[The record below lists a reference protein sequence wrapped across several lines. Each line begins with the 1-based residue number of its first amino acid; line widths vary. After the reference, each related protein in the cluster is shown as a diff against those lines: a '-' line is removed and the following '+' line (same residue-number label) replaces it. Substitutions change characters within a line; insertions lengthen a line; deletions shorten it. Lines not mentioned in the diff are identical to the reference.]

1 MTETTYHIIECK
13 DEGYR
18 VEVHRPNAVP
28 LSITGF
34 PRKADAEAWIAEQP
48 KPKPTASKRIPRPRD
63 PLALA
68 KLIGDIA
75 TGQVEDKNED
85 GKNAS
90 AANLG
95 RLGGAARA
103 RALSP
108 EKRAEIAKKAAAKRW
123 GK

>member
-1 MTETTYHIIECK
+1 MAK
-13 DEGYR
+13 
-18 VEVHRPNAVP
+18 
-28 LSITGF
+28 
-34 PRKADAEAWIAEQP
+34 
-48 KPKPTASKRIPRPRD
+48 KRIPRPRD

-75 TGQVEDKNED
+75 TGQLEDSADD
-85 GKNAS
+85 GKDAS

-108 EKRAEIAKKAAAKRW
+108 EKRAEIAKNAAARRW
-123 GK
+123 KK

>member
-1 MTETTYHIIECK
+1 M
-13 DEGYR
+13 
-18 VEVHRPNAVP
+18 P
-28 LSITGF
+28 
-34 PRKADAEAWIAEQP
+34 KAPSD
-48 KPKPTASKRIPRPRD
+48 KLPRPRD
-63 PLALA
+63 PLA

-85 GKNAS
+85 GKNAN

-108 EKRAEIAKKAAAKRW
+108 EKRAEIAKRAAKARW
-123 GK
+123 RGSPAHAEEE

>member
-1 MTETTYHIIECK
+1 MSE
-13 DEGYR
+13 
-18 VEVHRPNAVP
+18 
-28 LSITGF
+28 
-34 PRKADAEAWIAEQP
+34 
-48 KPKPTASKRIPRPRD
+48 KRIPRPRD

-108 EKRAEIAKKAAAKRW
+108 EKRAEIARKAAATRW
-123 GK
+123 QKGLVAQAKKEPV

>member
-1 MTETTYHIIECK
+1 MTE
-13 DEGYR
+13 
-18 VEVHRPNAVP
+18 
-28 LSITGF
+28 
-34 PRKADAEAWIAEQP
+34 
-48 KPKPTASKRIPRPRD
+48 KRLKRPRD
-63 PLALA
+63 PFQFA

-75 TGQVEDKNED
+75 TGQVEDVNED

-108 EKRAEIAKKAAAKRW
+108 EKRAEIAKKAAATRW
-123 GK
+123 RKE

>member
-1 MTETTYHIIECK
+1 MTK
-13 DEGYR
+13 
-18 VEVHRPNAVP
+18 
-28 LSITGF
+28 
-34 PRKADAEAWIAEQP
+34 
-48 KPKPTASKRIPRPRD
+48 KRIPRPRD
-63 PLALA
+63 PMALA

-75 TGQVEDKNED
+75 TGQIEDSAED
-85 GKNAS
+85 GKNAN

-123 GK
+123 SKKA

>member
-1 MTETTYHIIECK
+1 MTE
-13 DEGYR
+13 
-18 VEVHRPNAVP
+18 
-28 LSITGF
+28 
-34 PRKADAEAWIAEQP
+34 
-48 KPKPTASKRIPRPRD
+48 KRIPRPRD

-68 KLIGDIA
+68 KLVGDIA
-75 TGQVEDKNED
+75 TGQIKDINED

-123 GK
+123 ENKQA